1 MINCYGWQL
10 SCKNQVVCP
19 VVTWPDDRVRGLG
32 AKLNCEAPGSE
43 LLCFQADDPK
53 CYCLCLLTSSLWQ
66 RNREL
71 WQGTSLNHH
80 RWLPGTS
87 ESIPFIQSHPL
98 PCKRAQWQLVPLAL
112 QTSETHKAPLPPTL
126 HDLGSAGPFDAPFP
140 SVLLPKDKVVF
151 APECCSGSCPD
162 SRISTWV
169 FPFGLF
175 SRLLFSLPQMFSM
188 KIFRVLILC
197 AETWWHR
204 DA

>member
-10 SCKNQVVCP
+10 SCKNQVACP
-19 VVTWPDDRVRGLG
+19 VVTWPDDRVRGLA

-87 ESIPFIQSHPL
+87 ESIPFIHSHPL

-140 SVLLPKDKVVF
+140 SVLLPKTRWILLLNVVLAAALTPES
-151 APECCSGSCPD
+151 APGSFLLACSPDCCSS
-162 SRISTWV
+162 
-169 FPFGLF
+169 
-175 SRLLFSLPQMFSM
+175 SLRGF
-188 KIFRVLILC
+188 L
-197 AETWWHR
+197 
-204 DA
+204 